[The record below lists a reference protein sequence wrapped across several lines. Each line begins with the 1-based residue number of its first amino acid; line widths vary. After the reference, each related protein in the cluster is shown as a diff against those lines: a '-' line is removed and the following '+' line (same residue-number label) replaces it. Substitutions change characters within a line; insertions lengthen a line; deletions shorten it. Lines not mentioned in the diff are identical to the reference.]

1 MSKLL
6 ILGRLPKLMRAA
18 DIQNAYV
25 IWAWKRSRG
34 RSRVVFDIR
43 GQSSQY
49 IIVYDLRPTILVDS
63 SINVQNCYHF
73 VTLVWLPFFN
83 PTTDWF
89 FNPFQLSVALRYSLK
104 TFFSGYSNATLDWNG
119 LRRSMLRK
127 LVFAS
132 ILFIFCDILPF
143 L

>member
-6 ILGRLPKLMRAA
+6 ILGRLPKLMSAA
-18 DIQNAYV
+18 DIQNVYV

-83 PTTDWF
+83 PTTDRF

>member
-6 ILGRLPKLMRAA
+6 ILGRLPKLLSAA
-18 DIQNAYV
+18 DIQNVYV

-43 GQSSQY
+43 KSSQY
-49 IIVYDLRPTILVDS
+49 IIVYDLRPTIFVDS
-63 SINVQNCYHF
+63 SINVRNCYHF

-104 TFFSGYSNATLDWNG
+104 SFFSGYSNATLDWNR

-127 LVFAS
+127 LVFA
-132 ILFIFCDILPF
+132 IIFFIFFYILPF